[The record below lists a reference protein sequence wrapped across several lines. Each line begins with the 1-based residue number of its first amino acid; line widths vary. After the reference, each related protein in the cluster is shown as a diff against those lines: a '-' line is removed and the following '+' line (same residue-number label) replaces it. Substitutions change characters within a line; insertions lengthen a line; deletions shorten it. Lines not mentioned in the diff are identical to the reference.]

1 MASSTFVIAIAGHSG
16 VGKSTV
22 IENLV
27 AQLGNANS
35 LRLDDYEAS
44 SIYPSTLK
52 WIEDGADPDAFQSP
66 QFVTDITTLKNGKEI
81 VHPITGQKIN
91 AESFLIIEEPFGRER
106 SALHD
111 LIDFVVYLDVP
122 LDIAYAR
129 KLTRKN
135 EFLPWE
141 DNPDIFITNLRENL
155 EWYLSIG
162 RDFYLAI
169 AQRVRPNCDLI
180 VDGTVPTESIAKK
193 IVTAIYNT
201 RNDQRNSAKR

>member
-1 MASSTFVIAIAGHSG
+1 MAAGTFVIAIAGHSG
-16 VGKSTV
+16 AGKSTV

-27 AQLGNANS
+27 ARLGNANS
-35 LRLDDYEAS
+35 LSLDDYESS

-52 WIEDGADPDAFQSP
+52 WIEEGADPDAFQSP
-66 QFVTDITTLKNGKEI
+66 QFVTDITTWKNGEEI
-81 VHPITGQKIN
+81 VHPITGKKIN

-106 SALHD
+106 SALRD
-111 LIDFVVYLDVP
+111 LVDFVVYLDVP

-141 DNPDIFITNLRENL
+141 DNPDIFMSNLRENL

-162 RDFYLAI
+162 REFYLGVAR
-169 AQRVRPNCDLI
+169 RVRPNCDLI
-180 VDGTVPTESIAKK
+180 VDGTLPTESIAKK
-193 IVTAIYNT
+193 IVTAIYNMI
-201 RNDQRNSAKR
+201 NDQGNPAKL

>member
-1 MASSTFVIAIAGHSG
+1 MALGTFVIAIAGHSG
-16 VGKSTV
+16 AGKSTV

-27 AQLGNANS
+27 NRLGNADS
-35 LRLDDYEAS
+35 LSLDDYESS

-52 WIEDGADPDAFQSP
+52 WIEEGADPDAFQST
-66 QFVTDITTLKNGKEI
+66 QFVTDITTLKNGKQI
-81 VHPITGQKIN
+81 VHPVTGKKVN

-141 DNPDIFITNLRENL
+141 DNPDIFISNLRENL
-155 EWYLSIG
+155 EWYLTIG
-162 RDFYLAI
+162 REFYLAV
-169 AQRVRPNCDLI
+169 ACRVRPNCDLI
-180 VDGTVPTESIAKK
+180 VDGTLPTESIAKK
-193 IVTAIYNT
+193 IVTAIYNM
-201 RNDQRNSAKR
+201 RNDQGNPAKL